1 MKRRVLLCKFYSHL
15 GTMYDLKADEGL
27 ALFDEHLKDFA
38 YASGYT
44 PSGDDL
50 QMFKSL
56 KLEPSMKYANVL
68 RWYRN
73 IGSFSDEER
82 KSWPTPTT
90 SANGVVRKEE
100 PDEDIDLFGS
110 DDEDD
115 EEKARITAA
124 RLKAYEEKKAK
135 KPATIAKSNIIFDV
149 KPWDDS
155 IEIADIEKNIRTI
168 ELDGLVWGAAKVLPV
183 AYGIKKLQICC
194 VVEDDKV
201 SSDWLEER
209 IVGFDDLVQSVD
221 IVAFNKV

>member
-1 MKRRVLLCKFYSHL
+1 
-15 GTMYDLKADEGL
+15 MYDLKADDGL
-27 ALFDEHLKDFA
+27 AAFDGHLKDFA

-44 PSGDDL
+44 PSGDDVQL
-50 QMFKSL
+50 FRLLSS
-56 KLEPSMKYANVL
+56 EPAMKYVNVL

-82 KSWPTPTT
+82 KSWPAPMT
-90 SANGVVRKEE
+90 SVNAVLEKEE
-100 PDEDIDLFGS
+100 PSEDIDLFGS

-155 IEIADIEKNIRTI
+155 IEMADIEKNIRTI

-194 VVEDDKV
+194 VVEDEKV
-201 SSDWLEER
+201 SSDWLEEQ

>member
-1 MKRRVLLCKFYSHL
+1 M
-15 GTMYDLKADEGL
+15 TMYNLKADDGL
-27 ALFDEHLKDFA
+27 SAFDGHLKDFA

-44 PSGDDL
+44 PSGDDVQL
-50 QMFKSL
+50 FKSL
-56 KLEPSMKYANVL
+56 NSEPSMKYANVL

-73 IGSFSDEER
+73 IKSFSDEER
-82 KSWPTPTT
+82 KSWPTPVT
-90 SANGVVRKEE
+90 SANGVLEKEE
-100 PDEDIDLFGS
+100 LDEDLDLFGS

-135 KPATIAKSNIIFDV
+135 KPTVTAKSNIIFDV

-155 IEIADIEKNIRTI
+155 IEMADIEKNIRTI

-183 AYGIKKLQICC
+183 AFGIKKLQICC
-194 VVEDDKV
+194 VVEDEKV
-201 SSDWLEER
+201 SSDWLEEQ